1 MNNKIRKIF
10 AIIIGF
16 LFCVFKEVAVDLI
29 TSREYLKHEYNR
41 DGESFRSPWS
51 NKFFPE
57 AADAEFFPSAELLK
71 LEQKFNDV
79 FSQYVYLYY
88 DSAMSSVYL
97 VDSETPGFNGS
108 FLVKKVLENQ
118 KEIKYGCWD
127 SIHIVTCEIGAETI
141 KYQLV
146 STVLLTVEAE
156 QEALGKMTI
165 AGSSSKTANSE
176 APVNADFAQNA
187 DMVHIR
193 YIGKLIEHNEGLL
206 RDEVADQY
214 LTKQRQITNS
224 GRLMEEYMTKE
235 EKSKF

>member
-1 MNNKIRKIF
+1 M
-10 AIIIGF
+10 
-16 LFCVFKEVAVDLI
+16 DLT

-57 AADAEFFPSAELLK
+57 AADCSFFPSADLLK
-71 LEQKFNDV
+71 LEQKMNDV

-88 DSAMSSVYL
+88 DNAISSVFL

-108 FLVKKVLENQ
+108 YLVKKVLENE

-127 SIHIVTCEIGAETI
+127 AIHIVTCEIGAE
-141 KYQLV
+141 KVNYQVV
-146 STVLLTVEAE
+146 STVMVTIDAE
-156 QEALGKMTI
+156 QETLGKMNI
-165 AGSSSKTANSE
+165 AGASSKTAKSE
-176 APVNADFAQNA
+176 APVNAEFNSNA

-206 RDEVADQY
+206 RDEVTEHY

-224 GRLMEEYMTKE
+224 GRLMEEYMTLDEKRKFQE
-235 EKSKF
+235 ELMAAQAK